1 MADKFEGYE
10 TVAERLVRIQA
21 DHKEMGD
28 LRIHTRIL
36 EIVRDKETQR
46 PIQYVCESQIFYGD
60 VLMYIDVAEEMVGSS
75 FVNKASALENAST
88 SALGRTLGLAG
99 YLGTDPN
106 SKKPSRPTRQD
117 MEKHDRFI
125 SGEAPKVIQPT
136 PPPRVYTEAETSAA
150 SEWIDKV
157 ADIIDTDELKKIWA
171 EQAKL
176 PDTPVGKDT
185 LKAAINRQVKAGK
198 DA

>member
-10 TVAERLVRIQA
+10 TAAERLVRIHA

-28 LRIHTRIL
+28 LRIHARIL
-36 EIVRDKETQR
+36 EIVREPETQK
-46 PIQYVCESQIFYGD
+46 PIQYICECQIYYGD
-60 VLMYIDVAEEMVGSS
+60 VLMYVDVAEEIVGSS

-88 SALGRTLGLAG
+88 SALGRALSLAG

-106 SKKPSRPTRQD
+106 SKKPSRPTRAD
-117 MEKHDRFI
+117 MEKHDRFVATDALVVV
-125 SGEAPKVIQPT
+125 SPAPK
-136 PPPRVYTEAETSAA
+136 PRVYTEAETTAA
-150 SEWIDKV
+150 SEWIEKV
-157 ADIIDTDELKKIWA
+157 ADVLDTEELKKIWA

-176 PDTPVGKDT
+176 LDIPVGKDT